1 MCVVFWEI
9 KVKAEDTRNSCN
21 HLKQNF
27 LPITL
32 SKIDLVMQ
40 EESRHGR
47 EQMLTKNRFGG
58 FSFNPVMVSFRICRY
73 TYLKAR
79 NVAGID

>member
-1 MCVVFWEI
+1 MGVVFWEI
-9 KVKAEDTRNSCN
+9 KVKAEDTRNSSN

-47 EQMLTKNRFGG
+47 EQMLTKNRF
-58 FSFNPVMVSFRICRY
+58 
-73 TYLKAR
+73 
-79 NVAGID
+79 

>member
-1 MCVVFWEI
+1 MGVVFWEI
-9 KVKAEDTRNSCN
+9 KVKAEDTRNSSN

-40 EESRHGR
+40 EESRHGG
-47 EQMLTKNRFGG
+47 EQMLTKN
-58 FSFNPVMVSFRICRY
+58 
-73 TYLKAR
+73 
-79 NVAGID
+79 